1 MNELTNRNW
10 QPPDSIEDLSKF
22 VLVGREKLNA
32 VRAEIRAINKV
43 GLAQEVYQQKLTEAQ
58 DIADAVLDAEV
69 RMGQLT
75 AVMEKSKGGRPKE
88 TADNVVESFP
98 TKREQLDE
106 IGISQKTAERFET
119 LAKHPEAVEKAKAA
133 AREDGRIVTRQDVL
147 TKIRKEEKAA
157 ERKTAIEEQMNRTRS
172 SGYVD
177 IFDTENKYRV
187 IYADP
192 PWSYGDKQDTE
203 KLGGAV
209 KHYPTMS
216 IEELCNLPIPAEDNA
231 VLFMWV
237 TSPLLEE
244 CFEVINAWGFKYKSS
259 FVWDKVAH
267 NMGHYNSV
275 RHEFLLICTKG
286 SCTPDIPKL
295 FDSVV
300 SIERTEHSRKP
311 PEFREM
317 IDTLYP
323 AGGRLELFAREETEG
338 WDVWGN
344 MA

>member
-1 MNELTNRNW
+1 MNEITQRQAQL
-10 QPPDSIEDLSKF
+10 PDNITDLSKF

-43 GLAQEVYQQKLTEAQ
+43 GLAQEVYQQKLAEAQ

-75 AVMEKSKGGRPKE
+75 AAIPKAQGFASNVIRSNGGENKKQQLE
-88 TADNVVESFP
+88 T
-98 TKREQLDE
+98 L
-106 IGISQKTAERFET
+106 GIKHPERFET

-157 ERKTAIEEQMNRTRS
+157 ERKTVIEEQMNRPRS

-177 IFDTENKYRV
+177 IFNTENKYRV

-216 IEELCNLPIPAEDNA
+216 IEELCNLPIPAENNA

-237 TSPLLEE
+237 TSPLLDE
-244 CFEVINAWGFKYKSS
+244 CFDVINAWGFKYKSS

-323 AGGRLELFAREETEG
+323 VGGRLELFAREETEG

>member
-1 MNELTNRNW
+1 MNEVAKREWQAPDTLT
-10 QPPDSIEDLSKF
+10 DLSKF

-43 GLAQEVYQQKLTEAQ
+43 GLAQEVYEQKLAEAQ

-75 AVMEKSKGGRPKE
+75 ADMEKSVGGRPSE
-88 TADNVVESFP
+88 TKDNSVRSFP
-98 TKREQLDE
+98 TKSEQLEE
-106 IGISQKTAERFET
+106 IGITEKQKQRFET
-119 LAKHPEAVEKAKAA
+119 LAKHPEVVEEAKAA
-133 AREDGRIVTRQDVL
+133 AREEGRIVTRQDVL
-147 TKIRKEEKAA
+147 NKIKKDTKAA
-157 ERKTAIEEQMNRTRS
+157 ERKAAIEEQINRPKTS
-172 SGYVD
+172 AHID
-177 IFDTENKYRV
+177 IFNTDKKYRV

-209 KHYPTMS
+209 KHYTTMS
-216 IEELCNLPIPAEDNA
+216 IEELCELPVPAEKNA

-244 CFEVINAWGFKYKSS
+244 CFEVINSWGFKYKSS
-259 FVWDKVAH
+259 FVWDKVNH

-275 RHEFLLICTKG
+275 RHELLLICTKG
-286 SCTPDIPKL
+286 TCTPDVPKL
-295 FDSVV
+295 YDSVI

-311 PEFREM
+311 SEFRDI
-317 IDTLYP
+317 IDALYP
-323 AGGRLELFAREETEG
+323 AGERLEMFAREAPEG

-344 MA
+344 MV